1 MRGMPSVSDRRAPG
15 SRPAGTGRSRARSA
29 RMPTSAE
36 SGRMSVVPRPSM
48 RTPSLTMRLR
58 TTSFCSERN
67 ACLTSLGLR
76 RRTCPGSSS
85 VPTSASSDAL
95 EDLVEAVVAVGLVG
109 DRHRLAT
116 SLARGL
122 LGHRRRTRR
131 SCSRRSA
138 SYAIGCDRAVR
149 LDDLGAQLDLQLD
162 RRRDPLLR
170 LFEALGDD
178 LFGDLRRA
186 LFVELPRGLGAT
198 GLDHHDR
205 DVAVVELATGDDD
218 LERRLVALLERRV
231 RDPLAVVVREAHRA
245 DRAVERDARDRERG
259 RRAVDRQRRRA
270 GSRGRRR
277 GWWR

>member
-1 MRGMPSVSDRRAPG
+1 MRGRRG
-15 SRPAGTGRSRARSA
+15 CRPRPRAAGCRS
-29 RMPTSAE
+29 
-36 SGRMSVVPRPSM
+36 VPRPSM

-58 TTSFCSERN
+58 TTFFCSERN
-67 ACLTSLGLR
+67 ARLDLPGLR
-76 RRTCPGSSS
+76 PANC
-85 VPTSASSDAL
+85 A
-95 EDLVEAVVAVGLVG
+95 GLVG
-109 DRHRLAT
+109 RADEREQQA
-116 SLARGL
+116 ARGS
-122 LGHRRRTRR
+122 RRAGRCARSCRR
-131 SCSRRSA
+131 SPSPRPCSAAACVGDRVEHVGVVVDVGART
-138 SYAIGCDRAVR
+138 AIVVDRAVR
-149 LDDLGAQLDLQLD
+149 LAMTVGASSFWRSIDAA
-162 RRRDPLLR
+162 DPLLR

-178 LFGDLRRA
+178 LFGHLRRA
-186 LFVELPRGLGAT
+186 LLVELPGGLGAT

-205 DVAVVELATGDDD
+205 DVAVVEHATGDDE